1 MDENANEV
9 HSSILKGLDHLKQAV
24 SSGLLSEDEI
34 LEAINIAQTNADFQ
48 DALQNMQPLNDWAQ
62 QQYTKILT
70 GTCHDRH

>member
-1 MDENANEV
+1 
-9 HSSILKGLDHLKQAV
+9 LKGLDQLKQAV

-62 QQYTKILT
+62 QQYTKLLK
-70 GTCHDRH
+70 GTCHNRH